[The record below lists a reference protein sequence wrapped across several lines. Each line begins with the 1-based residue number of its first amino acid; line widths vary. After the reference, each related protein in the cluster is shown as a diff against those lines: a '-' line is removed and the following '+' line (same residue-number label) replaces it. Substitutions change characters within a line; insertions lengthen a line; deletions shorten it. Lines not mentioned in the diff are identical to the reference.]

1 MSVYTAIIPVEISL
15 IFVISAFVL
24 GALHALEP
32 GHGKSFMAAFV
43 MGTNAKLK
51 DAILLGLTVVFSHVS
66 VFILLGIALIFLIAA
81 IGVNA
86 IHELMSLI
94 GGTILIIVGIWIV
107 RKFYK
112 PHNHHHHEYNI
123 DSKRC
128 SCNWIICRFN
138 IMSCRPCSASFQSCQ

>member
-51 DAILLGLTVVFSHVS
+51 DAILLG
-66 VFILLGIALIFLIAA
+66 IALIFLIAA

-86 IHELMSLI
+86 IH
-94 GGTILIIVGIWIV
+94 
-107 RKFYK
+107 
-112 PHNHHHHEYNI
+112 N
-123 DSKRC
+123 
-128 SCNWIICRFN
+128 
-138 IMSCRPCSASFQSCQ
+138 